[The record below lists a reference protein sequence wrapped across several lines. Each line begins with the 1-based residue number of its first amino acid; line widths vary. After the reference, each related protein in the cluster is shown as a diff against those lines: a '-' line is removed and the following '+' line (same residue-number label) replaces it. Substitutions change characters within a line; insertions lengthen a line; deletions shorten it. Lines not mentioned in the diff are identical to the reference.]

1 MISARIARHDRR
13 YASSEAR
20 IIARYVL
27 LSLSLPLPLL
37 TIPFASPNRSFFPFV
52 SFFPESPPLFD
63 RSPHL
68 PCDRPTAPTAAD
80 LRRPESRSISIE
92 REGKEKEETVFF
104 VNDVLPRSQKRRSA
118 SHRGRCESRRIPNDR
133 HFLLPRIRNR
143 VKRGERTSSRV
154 LIRGEHSAGRDQ
166 PLPENTS
173 SLPILP
179 SIVFGDRAPPRT
191 CRSTTSS

>member
-80 LRRPESRSISIE
+80 FRRPESRSISIE
-92 REGKEKEETVFF
+92 REGKEKEETVFL
-104 VNDVLPRSQKRRSA
+104 VRCVAEIHRSEEARRTAADA
-118 SHRGRCESRRIPNDR
+118 SRGGSPTIDTFCCHE
-133 HFLLPRIRNR
+133 
-143 VKRGERTSSRV
+143 
-154 LIRGEHSAGRDQ
+154 
-166 PLPENTS
+166 
-173 SLPILP
+173 
-179 SIVFGDRAPPRT
+179 FGIA
-191 CRSTTSS
+191 